1 MSDAVIAV
9 IITGVF
15 SVVCQMIISRNSSKD
30 LAKDLYAK
38 LDKQS
43 EISDQKLDAKLE
55 KYQAVTDEKIAELT
69 REVRKH
75 NNFAEKIPVMEAEE
89 KRLNERLKVLENRAS

>member
-15 SVVCQMIISRNSSKD
+15 SVIVQMIISHNAS
-30 LAKDLYAK
+30 KDLYAK

-55 KYQAVTDEKIAELT
+55 KYQAVTDEKISELT

-75 NNFAEKIPVMEAEE
+75 NNFAERMPVLEE
-89 KRLNERLKVLENRAS
+89 KISALEKKVS

>member
-1 MSDAVIAV
+1 MSDGIIIA
-9 IITGVF
+9 IITGVCAVIGQF
-15 SVVCQMIISRNSSKD
+15 LISRSST
-30 LAKDLYAK
+30 KDLYAK

-43 EISDQKLDAKLE
+43 EISDARLDAKLE
-55 KYQAVTDEKIAELT
+55 KYQAVTDEKISELT

-89 KRLNERLKVLENRAS
+89 KRLNERIKVLENKSA

>member
-1 MSDAVIAV
+1 MSDTVLAV

-15 SVVCQMIISRNSSKD
+15 SVIVQMIIAHNSSKE
-30 LAKDLYAK
+30 LYAK

-55 KYQAVTDEKIAELT
+55 KYQAVTDEKISELT

-75 NNFAEKIPVMEAEE
+75 NNFAERMPVLEE
-89 KRLNERLKVLENRAS
+89 KINALEKRVS